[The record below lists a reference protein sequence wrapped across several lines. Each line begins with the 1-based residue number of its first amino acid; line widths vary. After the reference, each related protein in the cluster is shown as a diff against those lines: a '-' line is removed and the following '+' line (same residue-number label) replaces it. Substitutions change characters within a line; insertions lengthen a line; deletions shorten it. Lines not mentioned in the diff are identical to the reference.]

1 MSDMRIIV
9 DSTEA
14 KTKFGQYLDEAN
26 IQPVIIRKSKRE
38 VAALISIREFER
50 LQSLEDELWKLKADM
65 AAQDGFVGEEPS
77 MNLLKEILDR

>member
-1 MSDMRIIV
+1 MSEMQITV

-26 IQPVIIRKSKRE
+26 IHPVIIRKSKRE

-50 LQSLEDELWKLKADM
+50 LQALEDELWKLKADM
-65 AAQDGFVGEEPS
+65 AAADGFVGHTES
-77 MNLLKEILDR
+77 MDLLKEILDR